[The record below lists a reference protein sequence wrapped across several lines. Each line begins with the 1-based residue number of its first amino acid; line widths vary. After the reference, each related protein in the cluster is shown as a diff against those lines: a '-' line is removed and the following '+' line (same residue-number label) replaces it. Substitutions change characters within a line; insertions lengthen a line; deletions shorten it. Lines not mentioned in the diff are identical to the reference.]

1 MVVKMLAIAPT
12 PQQKVRMQT
21 ILEHFPRTMW
31 IDIIDAGLGAYETLV
46 DLDKDADKWEV
57 RR

>member
-1 MVVKMLAIAPT
+1 MVVKMETIVAT
-12 PQQKVRMQT
+12 PQQKDRMQT
-21 ILEHFPRTMW
+21 ILDHFPRTMW

-46 DLDKDADKWEV
+46 NLDKDADKWEV